1 MTVELRGS
9 RVLVVEDD
17 VEIAE
22 VVAEALE
29 FVGCIVSRV
38 TNGLSALETLSQ
50 DPGFHVVL
58 LDLMMPVMNG
68 LEVLQHLRGD
78 DRLRAIPVVVMS
90 ANRGYEAA
98 DLGVK
103 QILRKPFSLD
113 VLCAAVAGARPQ
125 PG

>member
-1 MTVELRGS
+1 MTVTLRGS
-9 RVLVVEDD
+9 RILVVEDD

-29 FVGCIVSRV
+29 FVGCTVARV

-50 DPGFHVVL
+50 DPAFHVVL

-78 DRLRAIPVVVMS
+78 DRLRQIPVVVMS

-113 VLCAAVAGARPQ
+113 HLCAAVASARPE